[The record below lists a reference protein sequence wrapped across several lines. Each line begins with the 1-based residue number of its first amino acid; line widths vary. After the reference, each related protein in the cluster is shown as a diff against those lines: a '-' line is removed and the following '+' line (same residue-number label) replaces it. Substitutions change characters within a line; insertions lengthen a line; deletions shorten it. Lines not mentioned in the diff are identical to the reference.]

1 MTQIELIHWALI
13 RESQQNP
20 RKSFNEDSLK
30 ELAESINKQGLLQPI
45 TVRPI
50 PEFKVLAPKELKGKS
65 GYEIVCGAR
74 RYRAAKMTDLVEIPC
89 IVREM
94 TDEEAFDAMITENLQ
109 RKDVEP
115 MDEARAFNEL
125 HKRGTSFEEL
135 AARFGKSVSF
145 IRLRIKLNDLVPDLA
160 ELLEK
165 KELQISHAQE
175 LCKISIQHQTELFES
190 KYSDKV
196 ESYYKWNDKAIKD
209 IKRLIE
215 NDFRKLDKAIFNNSL
230 CLGCESRC
238 GTNALF
244 SEYDEDK
251 CSNPVC
257 YDDKTFNFRLETAI
271 QKATEGYVL
280 VKRSESY
287 NKDIVVEELEKRG
300 FTLIDNDY
308 KTIGWENTA
317 ETPELPERE
326 EDDSDEDW
334 AETLEAYE
342 ADLKEYE
349 VDLARDE
356 ERIQNGHKRAWFIGY
371 WSEDEYKLIKFKDE
385 NIQSPEQLSQ
395 NNKLAELKSKDKRN
409 AEIKNEKVTEELKK
423 LMLESNY
430 ETWSYPTTELER
442 ALVIA
447 AMISK
452 CEYKFTRNIEN
463 SFDKNITYIE
473 NCKPFI
479 GSPTEA
485 QIIRA
490 FIKNHVTG
498 YSTSGN
504 VQLRA
509 ISKEV
514 FNDDTLKIEL
524 KHEDT
529 YLKRKENIDKQIKEL
544 SDANTEER

>member
-1 MTQIELIHWALI
+1 MTQIELINPLLI
-13 RESQQNP
+13 AENAMNP
-20 RKSFNEDSLK
+20 RRFFTK
-30 ELAESINKQGLLQPI
+30 ESVQELSESIRNQGLLQPI
-45 TVRPI
+45 TVRPF
-50 PEFKVLAPKELKGKS
+50 PEMKIEAPKHLKGKPC
-65 GYEIVCGAR
+65 YQIVCGAR
-74 RYRAAKMTDLVEIPC
+74 RYKASILAGLETIPC

-145 IRLRIKLNDLVPDLA
+145 IRLRIKLNDLVPELA

-175 LCKISIQHQTELFES
+175 LCKLDVEHQTELFNT
-190 KYSDKV
+190 KYS
-196 ESYYKWNDKAIKD
+196 ENAQSYSKWNEKSLKD
-209 IKRLIE
+209 IKNYIE
-215 NDFRKLDKAIFNNSL
+215 SDFRHLDKAIFDKSD
-230 CLGCESRC
+230 CENCEFRC
-238 GTNALF
+238 GANALF
-244 SEYDEDK
+244 AEYSQDKCTHSTCYEDK
-251 CSNPVC
+251 EKYHYTS
-257 YDDKTFNFRLETAI
+257 LI
-271 QKATEGYVL
+271 EGKVSQGYLL
-280 VKRSESY
+280 VSDESMHSDMQEFC
-287 NKDIVVEELEKRG
+287 KELENTYQIRKK
-300 FTLIDNDY
+300 NY
-308 KTIGWENTA
+308 KNSDWFSITEIIEH
-317 ETPELPERE
+317 PKRE

-334 AETLEAYE
+334 AETLETYQDE
-342 ADLKEYE
+342 LKEYE
-349 VDLARDE
+349 TDLAE
-356 ERIQNGHKRAWFIGY
+356 EKERLQNGFKKALRIGRNDL
-371 WSEDEYKLIKFKDE
+371 SEIIIKFKDE
-385 NIQSPEQLSQ
+385 NEASSEEVALNNQL
-395 NNKLAELKSKDKRN
+395 KELQQKDKRN

-452 CEYKFTRNIEN
+452 CDYKFTRQIEN
-463 SFDKNITYIE
+463 SFDKNITYVE
-473 NCKPFI
+473 NCKPLI

-498 YSTSGN
+498 YSTSGS

-514 FNDDTLKIEL
+514 FNDDTVKIEL

-529 YLKRKENIDKQIKEL
+529 YLKRKENIEKQIKEL
-544 SDANTEER
+544 TNEHSEIR